1 MYHLPNDYA
10 DIVGT
15 GHCPVFEYGF
25 SSLIFE
31 FSLLGSS
38 YSAIVQIDKLFHN
51 ANLIKFV
58 TSGPKAGNFSFT
70 LPPQPKV
77 PRIPISV
84 RWNIRD
90 GQFNMP
96 FTSGQLT
103 IPVSG
108 TQKQP
113 PPPPPCTPQTTDPH
127 IVILTKLTQNIKW
140 GITSYTLKLTA
151 TGGEPPYTYC
161 KAGGHLPYGIK
172 LSSTGVFSGRVYT
185 VETVQLVVRVTD
197 ARHRDKTFTMTFIVL
212 GPSKAVTNR
221 PGNPDLQMFLG
232 GWVST

>member
-127 IVILTKLTQNIKW
+127 IVIRTCLAHSGEQTDLLVGATAFPPGRSRAPREHPPLRAHHLI
-140 GITSYTLKLTA
+140 LKCRGTRGTRCGA
-151 TGGEPPYTYC
+151 
-161 KAGGHLPYGIK
+161 
-172 LSSTGVFSGRVYT
+172 
-185 VETVQLVVRVTD
+185 
-197 ARHRDKTFTMTFIVL
+197 
-212 GPSKAVTNR
+212 
-221 PGNPDLQMFLG
+221 
-232 GWVST
+232 